1 MAPEALHETNGS
13 SPELVDE
20 VKPEKIIVEK

>member
-1 MAPEALHETNGS
+1 MAPGALNETNGS
-13 SPELVDE
+13 SPKLVDE